1 MRWVTVVF
9 GSLFI
14 LFGAALFAGG
24 VTLVRLGGSSYYVIV
39 GIGLIASGVQ
49 LLRQRPSGV
58 WLYALIV
65 SGTLIW
71 SLAESG
77 LSMWGLLPRLG
88 AFVGLGAAFAA
99 GLAWRR
105 PYLAGADQRWGRPTI
120 VATPVAIALLF
131 LAGTAISDLNAA
143 SPRHTSRG
151 TLAAAEPDR
160 AAGAASQPPSGA
172 DGDWPHWGRTVG
184 GLRYSPLTQIT
195 RENVKRL
202 EVAWVYHTGATMT
215 PSEAGADHEFNF
227 EATPIKVRDKL
238 FLCTPHAETIAI
250 EPETGKEIWRFDP
263 RANVDADAMLSC
275 RGVAYYEQPGA
286 TGVCAQRI
294 LMATLDANL
303 YALDA
308 DTGQRCSDFGTNGA
322 VNLTEGMGLVKPGYY
337 YVSSP
342 PQIVRGKAVV
352 GGLVIDNKERGEPSG
367 VVRAFDAVTGKL
379 AWAFD
384 VGRPDRTG
392 LPPAGDSYTRRTP
405 NVWSVMSSDE
415 ALGLV
420 YLPMG
425 NETPDFFGG
434 GRLESSEKYASSIVA
449 VDADTG
455 HARWSFQTVHHD
467 LWDFDLPAQPVL
479 ADVPE
484 HPGAPPTP
492 VVIVPTKQG
501 LLFILDR
508 RDGRP
513 ITPIEERPVP
523 QGASEGD
530 WTSKTQPFQTG
541 IPFFGP
547 PDLTEA
553 SMWGVTPLDQ
563 LWCRIQF
570 KAMRT
575 DGLYT
580 PPSTK
585 GSISYPGSAGVF
597 EWGSVSIDPTNMRL
611 IANTS
616 WLPMRVHLVPRGTTE
631 KERSPAGDGLFY
643 GGQATGTPY
652 LESINPF
659 ISPAFMPCQAPPYG
673 HITALDLRTRQI
685 VWRHTLGTSRNQG
698 PFGIPSNLPIPSGVP
713 NMGGSVTTAGGLVF
727 IAATADSTFRAF
739 DLETGAELW
748 HDDLPRD
755 GIAGPMSYTGRDGR
769 QYVVIAAGGHGG
781 LTAHPGDAVVSYAL
795 PK

>member
-1 MRWVTVVF
+1 
-9 GSLFI
+9 LK
-14 LFGAALFAGG
+14 
-24 VTLVRLGGSSYYVIV
+24 
-39 GIGLIASGVQ
+39 
-49 LLRQRPSGV
+49 
-58 WLYALIV
+58 
-65 SGTLIW
+65 
-71 SLAESG
+71 
-77 LSMWGLLPRLG
+77 
-88 AFVGLGAAFAA
+88 
-99 GLAWRR
+99 
-105 PYLAGADQRWGRPTI
+105 
-120 VATPVAIALLF
+120 
-131 LAGTAISDLNAA
+131 
-143 SPRHTSRG
+143 
-151 TLAAAEPDR
+151 
-160 AAGAASQPPSGA
+160 
-172 DGDWPHWGRTVG
+172 
-184 GLRYSPLTQIT
+184 QIT
-195 RENVKRL
+195 PENVRRL
-202 EVAWVYHTGATMT
+202 KVAWVFHTGATVR
-215 PSEAGADHEFNF
+215 PSEAGPDREFNF
-227 EATPIKVRDKL
+227 EATPLKVRDKL
-238 FLCTPHAETIAI
+238 FLCTPHAEVIAI
-250 EPETGKEIWRFDP
+250 EPETGKEVWRFDP
-263 RANVDADAMLSC
+263 HANVEADQMLSC
-275 RGVAYYEQPGA
+275 RGVSYYEQPGA
-286 TGVCAQRI
+286 SGICASRI
-294 LMATLDANL
+294 LMATLDAKL

-308 DTGQRCSDFGTNGA
+308 DTGQRCRDFGVDGG
-322 VNLTEGMGLVKPGYY
+322 VDLTEGMGLVKPGSY

-342 PQIVRGKAVV
+342 PAIVRGKAVV
-352 GGLVIDNKERGEPSG
+352 GGLVQDNRERGEPSG

-392 LPPAGDSYTRRTP
+392 LPPAGESYTRRTP
-405 NVWSVMSSDE
+405 NVWSVMSADE

-434 GRLESSEKYASSIVA
+434 GRLESSEKYASAIVA

-455 HARWSFQTVHHD
+455 HVRWSFQTVHHD

-484 HPGAPPTP
+484 APGAVPTP

-513 ITPIEERPVP
+513 LTPVEERPVP
-523 QGASEGD
+523 QGASDGD
-530 WTSKTQPFQTG
+530 WTSRTQPFQTG

-553 SMWGVTPLDQ
+553 SMWGMTPIDQ

-570 KAMRT
+570 KSMRN
-575 DGLYT
+575 DGLFT
-580 PPSTK
+580 PPSTR

-597 EWGSVSIDPTNMRL
+597 EWGSVSIDPTHLRL

-616 WLPMRVHLVPRGTTE
+616 WLPMRVQLVPRGKTGE
-631 KERSPAGDGLFY
+631 EQSGADEAQYFFGGPAS
-643 GGQATGTPY
+643 GTPY
-652 LESINPF
+652 LEFVTPF
-659 ISPAFMPCQAPPYG
+659 VSPAFMPCQAPPYG
-673 HITALDLRTRQI
+673 HITAFDLSTRQI

-698 PFGIPSNLPIPSGVP
+698 PFGIPTRLPMPSGVP

-739 DLETGAELW
+739 DLQTGAELW

>member
-14 LFGAALFAGG
+14 LFGAALLFGG

-39 GIGLIASGVQ
+39 GIALIASGIQ
-49 LLRQRPSGV
+49 LVRRRASGV
-58 WLYALIV
+58 WLYALVV

-77 LSMWGLLPRLG
+77 LSFWGLLPRL
-88 AFVGLGAAFAA
+88 ATFVGLGAAFATV
-99 GLAWRR
+99 LAWMR
-105 PYLAGADQRWGRPTI
+105 PELAGAGRRWGRPMVVAAPVTI
-120 VATPVAIALLF
+120 ASLF
-131 LAGTAISDLNAA
+131 LVATAISDLNAGSA
-143 SPRHTSRG
+143 RATSRNTAG
-151 TLAAAEPDR
+151 PSGSDSVVAAAGISPNE
-160 AAGAASQPPSGA
+160 A
-172 DGDWPHWGRTVG
+172 DGDWPHWGRTAA

-195 RENVKRL
+195 PKNVKHL
-202 EVAWVYHTGATMT
+202 EVAWVYHTGATIR
-215 PSEAGADHEFNF
+215 PSEAGPDREFNF
-227 EATPIKVRDKL
+227 QVTPLKVRDKL
-238 FLCTPHAETIAI
+238 FLCTPHAEVIAI
-250 EPETGKEIWRFDP
+250 EPETGKEVWRFDP
-263 RANVDADAMLSC
+263 QANVEAVQMLSC
-275 RGVAYYEQPGA
+275 RGVSYYQQPGA
-286 TGVCAQRI
+286 TGVCAHRI
-294 LMATLDANL
+294 LTATLHAKL
-303 YALDA
+303 YALDS
-308 DTGQRCSDFGTNGA
+308 DTGQRCHDFGINGE
-322 VNLTEGMGLVKPGYY
+322 VDLTEGMGLVKPGFYN
-337 YVSSP
+337 VTSP
-342 PQIVRGKAVV
+342 PAIVRGKAVV
-352 GGLVIDNKERGEPSG
+352 GGLVRDNIERGEPSG

-392 LPPAGDSYTRRTP
+392 LPPAGESYTRGTP
-405 NVWSVMSSDE
+405 NVWSVMSADE

-434 GRLESSEKYASSIVA
+434 GRLESSEKYASAIVA

-455 HARWSFQTVHHD
+455 RARWSFQTVHHD

-479 ADVPE
+479 ADIPE
-484 HPGAPPTP
+484 QPGAAPTP

-501 LLFILDR
+501 LIFILDR

-523 QGASEGD
+523 QGASDGD
-530 WTSKTQPFQTG
+530 WTSPTQPFQTG

-570 KAMRT
+570 KSMRN

-580 PPSTK
+580 PPSTR

-597 EWGSVSIDPTNMRL
+597 EWGSVSIDPVKMRL
-611 IANTS
+611 IANTI
-616 WLPMRVHLVPRGTTE
+616 WLPMKVRLVPRDQAGVDLSRIGPE
-631 KERSPAGDGLFY
+631 QFFFGGPAH
-643 GGQATGTPY
+643 GTPY
-652 LESINPF
+652 LEFVTPF
-659 ISPAFMPCQAPPYG
+659 VSPAFMPCQAPPYG
-673 HITALDLRTRQI
+673 HITTLDLNTRQI
-685 VWRHTLGTSRNQG
+685 VWRRTLGTSRNQG
-698 PFGIPSNLPIPSGVP
+698 PFGIPSYLPVPSGVP
-713 NMGGSVTTAGGLVF
+713 NMGGSVTTASGLIF

-748 HDDLPRD
+748 HADLPRD
-755 GIAGPMSYTGRDGR
+755 GIAGPMSYRGATD
-769 QYVVIAAGGHGG
+769 VSTLSLPLAAME
-781 LTAHPGDAVVSYAL
+781 D
-795 PK
+795 